1 MNKELLEK
9 TNELEQVFS
18 TIKELVMNSRNKVY
32 SVVNVEML
40 NLYWNIGRIMIKIQQ
55 GEKKAS
61 YGDALMEKLS
71 IKLTKEF
78 GKGFSKRN
86 LERMRKF
93 YIYFPIAT
101 TVSSQLS
108 WSHYLE
114 ILKIEEEPKRNFYI
128 KETINSKWS
137 VRELQRQRDSLLY
150 ERLTLS
156 ADKSKIL
163 ELSEKGQILRTSKDL
178 VKDPFVLE
186 FLDIKE
192 NTNYLESDLENNI
205 IEHLKEFLLELGKGF
220 SYVGNQVRLTLEEE
234 HFYPDLIFYNRL
246 LKCFVIIDLKIGK
259 VTHQDIGQMQMYVNY
274 YDREIKQD
282 DENRTVGILLST
294 NKNETIVKYTLP
306 EDNKTIFS
314 SEYKLHMP
322 TERELIEAVEE
333 EKKNEINQS
342 IQTLENEKQKL
353 EEEKK
358 SLETEKETLTS
369 EIEELKKTSSI
380 LTEKKN
386 AKVSTS
392 STPTTTT
399 VQNTNS
405 AIVYVTNTG
414 KKYHKSSCSY
424 LKKSKIEMSLS
435 EAQSKGYTA
444 CSKCY

>member
-93 YIYFPIAT
+93 YIYFPNAA

-114 ILKIEEEPKRNFYI
+114 LIKIEESNKRNFYLN
-128 KETINSKWS
+128 ECINAKWS
-137 VRELQRQRDSLLY
+137 VRELQRQRTSLLY

-156 ADKSKIL
+156 THQDEVL
-163 ELSEKGQILRTSKDL
+163 ELAEKGQMIRTSKDL

-192 NTNYLESDLENNI
+192 NTSYLEKDLEKNI
-205 IEHLKEFLLELGKGF
+205 LEHLKEFLLELGKGF
-220 SYVGNQVRLTLEEE
+220 MFVGSQVRLTLEED
-234 HFYPDLIFYNRL
+234 HFYPDLVFYHRL
-246 LKCFVIIDLKIGK
+246 LKCFVILDLKIGK
-259 VTHQDIGQMQMYVNY
+259 VGHKDIGQMQMYVNY
-274 YDREIKQD
+274 YDREIKKE
-282 DENRTVGILLST
+282 DENATVGILLST
-294 NKNETIVKYTLP
+294 DKNKTLVKYTLP
-306 EDNKTIFS
+306 EGNHTIFTT
-314 SEYKLHMP
+314 EYKLHMP
-322 TERELIEAVEE
+322 TEQELIDAIEE
-333 EKKNEINQS
+333 EKKN
-342 IQTLENEKQKL
+342 LELNE
-353 EEEKK
+353 
-358 SLETEKETLTS
+358 
-369 EIEELKKTSSI
+369 
-380 LTEKKN
+380 
-386 AKVSTS
+386 
-392 STPTTTT
+392 
-399 VQNTNS
+399 
-405 AIVYVTNTG
+405 
-414 KKYHKSSCSY
+414 
-424 LKKSKIEMSLS
+424 
-435 EAQSKGYTA
+435 
-444 CSKCY
+444 